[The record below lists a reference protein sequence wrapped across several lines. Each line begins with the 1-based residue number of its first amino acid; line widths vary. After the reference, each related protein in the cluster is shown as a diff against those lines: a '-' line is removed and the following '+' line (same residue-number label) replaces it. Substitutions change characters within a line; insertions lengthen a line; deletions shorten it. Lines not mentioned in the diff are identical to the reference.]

1 MRGSRAFWLALAAFG
16 VPLVTACGN
25 PAAEAVNKAAICD
38 ARTAVVAAV
47 GDVERAVNAAIAGD
61 SATARDKA
69 GAAAS
74 RIKVADQLLK
84 GLPADAQ
91 PTDARVALLDGG
103 IHLAKAVA
111 AVAALPDTD
120 AYSPA
125 TASQE
130 LTTVRASLAKSAA
143 ACTVK

>member
-1 MRGSRAFWLALAAFG
+1 VL
-16 VPLVTACGN
+16 PLVAACGN
-25 PAAEAVNKAAICD
+25 PAVEAQNKAAICD

-61 SATARDKA
+61 SQTARDKA
-69 GAAAS
+69 GAAGS
-74 RIKVADQLLK
+74 RVKLADQLLK
-84 GLPADAQ
+84 SLPADAQ
-91 PTDARVALLDGG
+91 PADARVALLDGG

-111 AVAALPDTD
+111 AVVAAPDTD

-130 LTTVRASLAKSAA
+130 LTSVRDSLAKSAA
-143 ACTVK
+143 ACTAK

>member
-1 MRGSRAFWLALAAFG
+1 VRGSRAFQLALGAF
-16 VPLVTACGN
+16 VLLLVAGCGN
-25 PAAEAVNKAAICD
+25 PQAEAINKAAICD

-61 SATARDKA
+61 SQTARDKA

-91 PTDARVALLDGG
+91 PADARVALLDGG
-103 IHLAKAVA
+103 IHLGKAVA
-111 AVAALPDTD
+111 AVAAAPDTD

-130 LTTVRASLAKSAA
+130 LTSVRESLAKSAA
-143 ACTVK
+143 ACTAK